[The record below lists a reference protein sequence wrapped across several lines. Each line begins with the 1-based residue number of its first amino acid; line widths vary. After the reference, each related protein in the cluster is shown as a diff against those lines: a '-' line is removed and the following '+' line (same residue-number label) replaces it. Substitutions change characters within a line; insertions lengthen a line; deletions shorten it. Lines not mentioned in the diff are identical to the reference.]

1 MRCYMRTKA
10 IQIMTEL
17 ADAYAAIP
25 KRHKEYILSHVDEIA
40 DAAIEACCAM
50 EAMQMIS
57 KDVAKRIDSMTSEEI
72 KIRNSFLR
80 EIAANI
86 KE

>member
-1 MRCYMRTKA
+1 MRTKA

-25 KRHKEYILSHVDEIA
+25 QIHKEYILSHMDEIA

-57 KDVAKRIDSMTSEEI
+57 EDVK
-72 KIRNSFLR
+72 K
-80 EIAANI
+80 